1 MTHSLF
7 TVDGDLYVWGWNE
20 SGQLGIP
27 NGRDSVVSSLVS
39 LSRKEIDCQDE
50 TSTKRQRTDSGAG
63 KACSSKV
70 CRNLITLDT
79 VF

>member
-1 MTHSLF
+1 MTQSLF

-27 NGRDSVVSSLVS
+27 NGRETVVSSLVS
-39 LSRKEIDCQDE
+39 PSRKETDCQNE

-70 CRNLITLDT
+70 CKNLILLDT
-79 VF
+79 VI